1 MIFSECKRHNT
12 VSKQKLPGG
21 VLKVTRCSVKRQ
33 DCKCVKSCKTVFLRY
48 KCKKPVQRV
57 LCKCS
62 RGRCRKERYIT
73 VWRLS
78 NVVVAVCGTLS
89 VNHRRFDATQLGGC
103 HTVQQENQNTIR
115 RVNCTRRVLRAIQGR
130 CKGGKQRYIVH
141 YWVKIG
147 CRCVRRVRS
156 EFRKCACAHK
166 AVDLFLVVDLYGKD
180 RRGYKKRIVS
190 FLKTVSTYFLHTSAS
205 VHITMVSYNW
215 NVHVHKLK
223 HLKNLPIKAFTNT
236 RTDLC
241 GALKEVN
248 RRLHAKS
255 RPGVEKI
262 VVIITCGKHSKQ
274 HKTVALA
281 DKIKRKASVFVVGF
295 RPIPKSGLYVKWLAS
310 KPIKMHYMELGI
322 RRKYHFSATRLFERI
337 CKKACAKPVV
347 KHSACHK
354 HNCRRVYTR
363 TTFYLDRRRKKC
375 VRRSK
380 SWWKLCCCIHRD
392 SVEKKC
398 YKNRLYRVVTSY
410 RFKKHAC
417 HRSVRRY
424 DISAQVHAAC
434 RPRSKLH
441 RGPCRKDG
449 WRKDTIVTRHV
460 AQCRCK
466 VGRRHQ
472 LIRCRCP
479 KQHVVNTCVRGNH
492 QQRCHY
498 TYTLKPT
505 GCTKNRRCRTSR
517 VTCKTRK
524 IVRGKCNRSSC
535 KRSMGSIW
543 YTVRNCK
550 CKRHYKVW
558 KETCCCK
565 RQLQKY
571 RYCDKRSQQHVEV
584 HSWLEFHKRSCRRV
598 SRKIYRPVR
607 CPSPR
612 TKKSKCAARQNG
624 FYRKWVECYWKKR
637 NCVCIK
643 YTKSRYELC
652 RCRRGYATK
661 KCRSG
666 SWVYIH
672 HYWQKSGNKCIA
684 RSKITS
690 RVRVTCSSKRHS
702 VTGPCNIVKGNKKYA
717 RVVQTWKRRVGCS
730 CKTVSNSFLK
740 LCACQK
746 PYKRYSCL
754 RNNRLVVTEY
764 RFFVSGNSCKLRKFT
779 SYRLIRCP
787 KARTK
792 VSKCTGKTQAV
803 IVVIH
808 KPVKCKCVSKIYR
821 RVVQCKSKCR
831 DLLPTGICRK
841 WAASNKIQLC
851 DKYPYFAKRLCARTC
866 HRCYGCPKTRLIYA
880 KNFCLSKQ
888 RHFRRSFI
896 LAQRTS
902 FDVCMSSC
910 QKNSKC
916 RAFDYDH
923 STRKCLLL
931 RINRRGLLL
940 RFPSLK
946 LRKTRDCILFERIC
960 PTKCPFRRILKQYK
974 CSCIKLGKQRVC
986 YRTAAVATWKRNRSG
1001 SCQRRVHKLRVPCRK
1016 CEDRREF
1023 CKKSK
1028 CSRHLVRHLCN
1039 YTCGVC
1045 KRQPRGY
1052 HWRSRCSKSG
1062 WQKDIRVQVYYDKKL
1077 RLWRVSVRIKNL
1089 RCVRCQVGSY
1099 QLIGPCKNGQRK
1111 ITKIVARF
1119 VNGRCRISSHA
1130 KTYSCKNCGLVTR
1143 KLISK
1148 CYRHGKKWIRQVVTL
1163 YTIRVK
1169 GHCIVRRS
1177 LAVFSCSPKCPRDR
1191 STVSQCK
1198 CGKRIRCF
1206 IYYVTYP
1213 GSNVCVPKRYTSSE
1227 KCASTQ

>member
-21 VLKVTRCSVKRQ
+21 VLKVTRCSFKRQ

-550 CKRHYKVW
+550 CKRHYKVASGNFRN
-558 KETCCCK
+558 TATATNV
-565 RQLQKY
+565 
-571 RYCDKRSQQHVEV
+571 RSSMLKSILGLNSTNAVVAACLAKFTDQSAVLH
-584 HSWLEFHKRSCRRV
+584 LER
-598 SRKIYRPVR
+598 
-607 CPSPR
+607 
-612 TKKSKCAARQNG
+612 KKSKCAARQNG

-666 SWVYIH
+666 SLPQNAAH
-672 HYWQKSGNKCIA
+672 
-684 RSKITS
+684 
-690 RVRVTCSSKRHS
+690 
-702 VTGPCNIVKGNKKYA
+702 
-717 RVVQTWKRRVGCS
+717 
-730 CKTVSNSFLK
+730 L
-740 LCACQK
+740 CQK
-746 PYKRYSCL
+746 
-754 RNNRLVVTEY
+754 
-764 RFFVSGNSCKLRKFT
+764 
-779 SYRLIRCP
+779 
-787 KARTK
+787 
-792 VSKCTGKTQAV
+792 
-803 IVVIH
+803 
-808 KPVKCKCVSKIYR
+808 
-821 RVVQCKSKCR
+821 
-831 DLLPTGICRK
+831 
-841 WAASNKIQLC
+841 
-851 DKYPYFAKRLCARTC
+851 
-866 HRCYGCPKTRLIYA
+866 
-880 KNFCLSKQ
+880 FCLSKQ

-1039 YTCGVC
+1039 Y
-1045 KRQPRGY
+1045 
-1052 HWRSRCSKSG
+1052 
-1062 WQKDIRVQVYYDKKL
+1062 L
-1077 RLWRVSVRIKNL
+1077 RIKNL

-1148 CYRHGKKWIRQVVTL
+1148 CYRHGKKWIRQ
-1163 YTIRVK
+1163 